1 MQILKISNMTIRKK
15 IYDTARYVIEEMGND
30 TIKDYKGIRSS
41 GLKCYYELSVE
52 GVLDLNAGSSS
63 NPECAIITRAVLYTV
78 LPMFRRYLLKHLNDR
93 NALCELGD
101 KICHLI
107 IVRNAYDECGEDT
120 QKVYEEGR
128 NIMETFYK
136 ERKVGCWKV
145 DKNSFAYTDPLLI
158 EDDTSNAPTIGSYT
172 NENPLKVFTT
182 FSGYDSQCLAL
193 KKAGIPFDLIGW
205 SEIEKRAIT
214 AHNALFPEYKDR
226 NYGDICK
233 IDWDNVPDFDLFTYS
248 SPCQSFSIAGQML
261 GGDEGSGTKSSL
273 LWECK
278 KAIEIKRPKYLMLE
292 NVEMLVSQNFIH
304 TFNKWIDFLSSL
316 GYTSYW
322 KVLKGSDYGIPQ
334 DRSRIFVVSILNPT
348 KEFAFPKAKRLTTST
363 EDYMLTKDELGHD
376 LYQKLCMQKD
386 IVDNYV
392 KYNSHF
398 LQFAVKQK

>member
-1 MQILKISNMTIRKK
+1 MSKITIKNK

-52 GVLDLNAGSSS
+52 GVIDLNAGSS
-63 NPECAIITRAVLYTV
+63 NKPEYVIITTAVLYTV
-78 LPMFRRYLLKHLNDR
+78 LPMFRTYLLKHMDDR
-93 NALCELGD
+93 NALLGLGNR
-101 KICHLI
+101 ICHLI
-107 IVRNAYDECGEDT
+107 IIRNAYDECGEDA

-128 NIMETFYK
+128 TIIETFYN

-145 DKNSFAYTDPLLI
+145 DMNSIGYTDPLLI
-158 EDDTSNAPTIGSYT
+158 EDDASNAPTIEPYT
-172 NENPLKVFTT
+172 TKNPLKVFTT

-193 KKAGIPFDLIGW
+193 RKAGIPFDLIGW

-334 DRSRIFVVSILNPT
+334 DRSRIFVVSVMNP
-348 KEFAFPKAKRLTTST
+348 KNEFVFPKAKRLTTST
-363 EDYMLTKDELGHD
+363 EDYMLTKDEIGHD

-392 KYNSHF
+392 AYNNHF
-398 LQFAVKQK
+398 LKFAAKQK

>member
-1 MQILKISNMTIRKK
+1 MSKITIKNK

-52 GVLDLNAGSSS
+52 GVIDLNAGSS
-63 NPECAIITRAVLYTV
+63 NKPEYVIITTAVLYTV
-78 LPMFRRYLLKHLNDR
+78 LPMFRTYLLKHMDDR
-93 NALCELGD
+93 NALLGLGNR
-101 KICHLI
+101 ICHLI
-107 IVRNAYDECGEDT
+107 IIRNAYDECGEDA

-128 NIMETFYK
+128 TIIDTFYN

-145 DKNSFAYTDPLLI
+145 DMNSIGYTDPLLI
-158 EDDTSNAPTIGSYT
+158 EDDASNAPTIEPYT
-172 NENPLKVFTT
+172 TKNPLKVFTT

-193 KKAGIPFDLIGW
+193 RKAGIPFDLIGW

-334 DRSRIFVVSILNPT
+334 DRSRIFVVSVMNP
-348 KEFAFPKAKRLTTST
+348 KNEFVFPKARRLKSSV
-363 EDYMLTKDELGHD
+363 EDHMLSKEELGHD
-376 LYQKLCMQKD
+376 LYRKLCVDKE
-386 IVDNYV
+386 IVGNYV
-392 KYNSHF
+392 HYNHHF
-398 LQFAVKQK
+398 LKFAVKQN

>member
-1 MQILKISNMTIRKK
+1 MSKITIKNK

-52 GVLDLNAGSSS
+52 GVIDLNAGSS
-63 NPECAIITRAVLYTV
+63 NKPEYVIITTAVLYTV
-78 LPMFRRYLLKHLNDR
+78 LPMFRTYLLKHMDDR
-93 NALCELGD
+93 NALLGLGNR
-101 KICHLI
+101 ICHLI
-107 IVRNAYDECGEDT
+107 IIRNAYDECGEDA

-128 NIMETFYK
+128 TIIDTFYN

-145 DKNSFAYTDPLLI
+145 DMNSIGYTDPLLI
-158 EDDTSNAPTIGSYT
+158 EDDASNAPTIEPYT
-172 NENPLKVFTT
+172 TKNPLKVFTT

-193 KKAGIPFDLIGW
+193 RKAGIPFDLIGW

-334 DRSRIFVVSILNPT
+334 DRSRIFVVSVMNP
-348 KEFAFPKAKRLTTST
+348 KNEFVFPKARRLKSPV
-363 EDYMLTKDELGHD
+363 EDHMLSKEELGHD
-376 LYQKLCMQKD
+376 LYRKLCVDKE
-386 IVDNYV
+386 IVGNYV
-392 KYNSHF
+392 HYNHHF
-398 LQFAVKQK
+398 LKFAVKQN

>member
-1 MQILKISNMTIRKK
+1 MSKITIKNK

-52 GVLDLNAGSSS
+52 GVIDLNAGSS
-63 NPECAIITRAVLYTV
+63 NKPEYVIITTAVLYTV
-78 LPMFRRYLLKHLNDR
+78 LPMFRTYLLKHLDDR
-93 NALCELGD
+93 NALLWLGNR
-101 KICHLI
+101 ICHLI
-107 IVRNAYDECGEDT
+107 IIRNAYDECGEDA

-128 NIMETFYK
+128 TIIDTFYN

-145 DKNSFAYTDPLLI
+145 DMNSIGYTDPLLI
-158 EDDTSNAPTIGSYT
+158 EDDATNAPTIEPFT

-233 IDWDNVPDFDLFTYS
+233 IDWNDVPDFDFFTYS

-261 GGDEGSGTKSSL
+261 GGEEGSGTKSSH

-278 KAIEIKRPKYLMLE
+278 KAIEIKKPKYLMLE

-304 TFNKWIDFLSSL
+304 TFNRWIDFLTSL

-322 KVLKGSDYGIPQ
+322 KVLKGSEYGVPQ
-334 DRSRIFVVSILNPT
+334 DRNRVFVVSVMNPR
-348 KEFAFPKAKRLTTST
+348 KEFVFSKARTLKSSV
-363 EDYMLTKDELGHD
+363 EDHLLSKEELGHD
-376 LYQKLCMQKD
+376 LYRKLCVDKE
-386 IVDNYV
+386 IVGNYV
-392 KYNSHF
+392 HYNNHF
-398 LQFAVKQK
+398 LKFAVKQN